1 MLLSSYLSRADCGDD
16 DLDPGDQRDV
26 PTDQDHLRPMSG
38 GLFARLL
45 LVAGVALVTTQLIRG
60 RAPALA
66 LLVSLA
72 ALVVLLGLLLPGL
85 QTVWQRFQSL
95 LAQSGLENSLFL
107 PLLKVLAVTQITRL
121 AAELCRDAGEKA
133 LAAKLELC
141 GGAASLLCVLPLAE
155 QALALLGA
163 LGT

>member
-1 MLLSSYLSRADCGDD
+1 
-16 DLDPGDQRDV
+16 
-26 PTDQDHLRPMSG
+26 MSG

>member
-1 MLLSSYLSRADCGDD
+1 
-16 DLDPGDQRDV
+16 
-26 PTDQDHLRPMSG
+26 MSG

-121 AAELCRDAGEKA
+121 AAELCRDAGEKG